1 MNHFV
6 DAEKQI
12 PMRVLKIT
20 TIVFSIGALSIL
32 CYANLRTLSPTEKLK
47 KVNLASF
54 LLKGNL
60 SAEEKKK
67 IEEHVNNTPGVTAC
81 SLNAEGNTATVIFYP
96 DHINESAVAYLL
108 SNAGKITVTQK
119 QLSTSGG
126 CPIPKITAS
135 MNRFISAL
143 DFRD

>member
-1 MNHFV
+1 
-6 DAEKQI
+6 
-12 PMRVLKIT
+12 MRALKISV
-20 TIVFSIGALSIL
+20 IVFSIGVISIL

-54 LLKGNL
+54 HLKGNL
-60 SAEEKKK
+60 SADEKKN
-67 IEEHVNNTPGVTAC
+67 IEEHVNHTPGVTAC
-81 SLNAEGNTATVIFYP
+81 SLNAEGNMATVIFYP
-96 DHINESAVAYLL
+96 DRTNESAVAGLL
-108 SNAGKITVTQK
+108 SNAGKLLVTQK